1 LKINMKKLFINFF
14 FLAAVLVMVSC
25 EKIGK
30 QEFDGT
36 VKVSGEVKNAPEGKI
51 EIYKFVDQSTEI
63 IGEIP
68 MGSGGEFEYDLSL
81 EGPGFFELHLMN
93 QKIVKLALYA
103 EDVQVSYDFNDE
115 ASLKVEGAED
125 SQNLQKIEVLL
136 SDYQKTVNDL
146 NTAYFEAMSKR
157 DQEAIKSIQTT
168 AMNLEDTQSQK
179 VKLVLEGMK
188 DSFASMAG
196 IAMLNIKNDFQFIDE
211 LVKGLDEKY
220 PNTKMITSLLHQ
232 LDDMR
237 ALSIGQVAPEIS
249 LPNPNGELIKLSD
262 LKGKYV
268 LIDFWAAWCRPCREE
283 NPNVVRLYNQYKEK
297 GFEVFGVSLDR
308 TKEAWVKAIADDNL
322 TWTHVSD
329 LKYFNSE
336 AAATYQIN
344 AIPATY
350 LLDPE
355 GKIIGKDLRGA
366 SLENKLKEI
375 FE

>member
-1 LKINMKKLFINFF
+1 MKNPSVASLSFLF
-14 FLAAVLVMVSC
+14 LLLVMACGQES
-25 EKIGK
+25 K
-30 QEFDGT
+30 QEFDGS
-36 VKVSGEVKNAPEGKI
+36 VKVSGVVKNAPEGRI
-51 EIYKFVDQSTEI
+51 ELYKFVNESTEI

-68 MGSGGEFEYDLSL
+68 MGSGGDFEYELSL
-81 EGPGFFELHLMN
+81 EGPAFFELHFMN
-93 QKIVKLALYA
+93 QKIVKLALFA
-103 EDVQVSYDFNDE
+103 EDVEVFYDFNDE
-115 ASLKVEGAED
+115 ASLKVEGSED
-125 SQNLQKIEVLL
+125 SQNLQKIEALTAE
-136 SDYQKTVNDL
+136 YQKTINEL

-168 AMNLEDTQSQK
+168 AMNLEVTQGQK
-179 VKLVLEGMK
+179 VKEVLTGMEG
-188 DSFASMAG
+188 SFATMAG
-196 IAMLNIKNDFQFIDE
+196 ISMLNIKNDFQYIDE
-211 LVKGLDEKY
+211 LVAGLNEKY
-220 PNTKMITSLLHQ
+220 PNTKMIQSLMNQ

-262 LKGKYV
+262 LRGKYV

-283 NPNVVRLYNQYKEK
+283 NPNVVRLYNQYKDQ

-336 AAATYQIN
+336 AAAIYQIN

-350 LLDPE
+350 MLDPE

>member
-1 LKINMKKLFINFF
+1 MKHLPINFF
-14 FLAAVLVMVSC
+14 SIAALLFTLSC
-25 EKIGK
+25 GKISK
-30 QEFDGT
+30 QEFDGA
-36 VKVSGEVKNAPEGKI
+36 VKISGVVKNAPEGNI
-51 EIYKFVDQSTEI
+51 ELYKFVDESTEI
-63 IGEIP
+63 ISQIP
-68 MGSGGEFEYDLSL
+68 MSSGGDFEYELSL
-81 EGPGFFELHLMN
+81 EGPGFFELHFMN
-93 QKIVKLALYA
+93 QKVVKLALFA
-103 EDVQVSYDFNDE
+103 EDVEVFYDFEDE
-115 ASLKVEGAED
+115 ASLTVEGAED
-125 SQNLQKIEVLL
+125 SKNLQKIEALTTE
-136 SDYQKTVNDL
+136 YQKTINEL

-157 DQEAIKSIQTT
+157 DQEAIKSIQNT
-168 AMNLEDTQSQK
+168 AMNLEITQSEK
-179 VKLVLEGMK
+179 VKGVISGMEG
-188 DSFASMAG
+188 SFAAMAG
-196 IAMLNIKNDFQFIDE
+196 ISMLNIKNDFQFIDE
-211 LVKGLDEKY
+211 LVTGLNEKY
-220 PNTKMITSLLHQ
+220 PNTKMIQSLLSL

-262 LKGKYV
+262 LRGKYV

-283 NPNVVRLYNQYKEK
+283 NPNVVRLYNEYKDQ

-336 AAATYQIN
+336 AAAIYQIN

-350 LLDPE
+350 MLDPE